1 MEIDS
6 EVDNSQNLLVVIQKL
21 YAEKLINDD
30 QRDQLKEM
38 VFDDDAKLLGLYSR
52 YDDEFEELK
61 QQIVQYIRSETF
73 GSTAQQILQ
82 AQGGGISDGQQYGFD
97 SQAQ

>member
-1 MEIDS
+1 MEVDS
-6 EVDNSQNLLVVIQKL
+6 EVDNSQNLLIVIQKL

-52 YDDEFEELK
+52 YDDEPDELK
-61 QQIVQYIRSETF
+61 Q
-73 GSTAQQILQ
+73 
-82 AQGGGISDGQQYGFD
+82 
-97 SQAQ
+97 

>member
-1 MEIDS
+1 MEVDS
-6 EVDNSQNLLVVIQKL
+6 EVDNSQNLLIVIQKL

-52 YDDEFEELK
+52 YDDELDELK
-61 QQIVQYIRSETF
+61 QQIVHYI
-73 GSTAQQILQ
+73 
-82 AQGGGISDGQQYGFD
+82 
-97 SQAQ
+97 

>member
-1 MEIDS
+1 MEVDF
-6 EVDNSQNLLVVIQKL
+6 EVDNSQNLLIVIQKL

-52 YDDEFEELK
+52 YDDELEELK
-61 QQIVQYIRSETF
+61 QQIVHYI
-73 GSTAQQILQ
+73 
-82 AQGGGISDGQQYGFD
+82 
-97 SQAQ
+97 

>member
-52 YDDEFEELK
+52 YEDEFEELK
-61 QQIVQYIRSETF
+61 
-73 GSTAQQILQ
+73 
-82 AQGGGISDGQQYGFD
+82 
-97 SQAQ
+97 

>member
-82 AQGGGISDGQQYGFD
+82 A
-97 SQAQ
+97 